1 MKHFL
6 LGTFI
11 DNVNRLYEAVT
22 TLVQKVEEVNKRLM
36 IIESTIVDSH
46 KSASIDVNLIEMM
59 LPFQEIADVIDFET
73 SLTVNPEKFN
83 QFVRE

>member
-1 MKHFL
+1 MEYFKFL
-6 LGTFI
+6 HLLINIFT

-46 KSASIDVNLIEMM
+46 KSIDVNLIEMM
-59 LPFQEIADVIDFET
+59 LPFQKNCRCGRFRNFFDRKTRKI
-73 SLTVNPEKFN
+73 
-83 QFVRE
+83 